1 MQTTLGTAGMTL
13 RAAAFHFTVR
23 LHYRAQAYQEN
34 KFPKIS
40 FQGFKLD
47 FMEEGGVL
55 LRNGRVME
63 HCHFRKQW
71 REASHFFQR
80 LLGGLLQ
87 ESNMSEKTVEVPL
100 NQ

>member
-1 MQTTLGTAGMTL
+1 MTL
-13 RAAAFHFTVR
+13 RTAAFHFTV
-23 LHYRAQAYQEN
+23 LLDYRAQAYQEN
-34 KFPKIS
+34 KFPQIS

-47 FMEEGGVL
+47 FMEEEGVL
-55 LRNGRVME
+55 LRNGRVRE
-63 HCHFRKQW
+63 QCHFMKQW
-71 REASHFFQR
+71 RETSHFFQR